1 MGMTRRDF
9 QLIADTIREQINRR
23 STRDDNDR
31 AADPN
36 LSGYSA
42 VCLTAWALADN
53 LAAYNPAFN
62 RALFLKACGLNHQG
76 AA

>member
-23 STRDDNDR
+23 ATRDETDR
-31 AADPN
+31 QTDPN

-42 VCLTAWALADN
+42 ICMTAWALADN

-62 RALFLKACGLNHQG
+62 RALFLKACGLNNQG